1 MKNLDNHYTTST
13 FDFLNEIVSS
23 KRNSPKDQNYTQRL
37 ALLVPIFAQFYT
49 SYDSFYHSN
58 ELHRVLRFIPTK
70 QQKDDLLK
78 LYSYRSKL
86 LVDYRLSI
94 TNVNSDVYQST
105 CQYCTINSVNSLDHF
120 LPKDDNSAFVVHPYN
135 LIPSCT
141 ECNSFKLSQWYDTV
155 NQHHIFLNL
164 YKDILPVDQYLFL
177 NIMIN
182 SLDDI
187 AVNFELKNTGS
198 IDTHIFNIIFSH
210 YTRLNLFF
218 RFKQNCSDT
227 IIELNNSIRAYL
239 AQGVSMEQIV
249 GATLVTC
256 RQDKQHKG
264 NNHYLIILKEALI
277 LNDDYQNLF
286 YE

>member
-1 MKNLDNHYTTST
+1 MKNLDNHYTIST
-13 FDFLNEIVSS
+13 FDFLNKIISS
-23 KRNSPKDQNYTQRL
+23 KKNSPKDQNYTQRL
-37 ALLVPIFAQFYT
+37 AVIVPILAQFYT
-49 SYDSFYHSN
+49 SYDNCYHRN
-58 ELHRVLRFIPTK
+58 ELHQVLRFIPTK
-70 QQKDDLLK
+70 QQKDDFLK
-78 LYSYRSKL
+78 LYNYKSKL

-94 TNVNSDVYQST
+94 TSINSNIYQST

-164 YKDILPVDQYLFL
+164 YKDILPAEKYLFV
-177 NIMIN
+177 NILVN

-187 AVNFELKNTGS
+187 NINFELKNISG
-198 IDTHIFNIIFSH
+198 IDTHIFNIILSH

-227 IIELNNSIRAYL
+227 IIELTNSVKAYL
-239 AQGVSMEQIV
+239 AQGVSMDQIV
-249 GATLVTC
+249 RATLVTC
-256 RQDKQHKG
+256 MQDKKHKG
-264 NNHYLIILKEALI
+264 ENHYLIILKEALI
-277 LNDDYQNLF
+277 LSDDYQKLF
-286 YE
+286 